1 MITTFGGPG
10 GGVGDGT
17 AATGGAAA
25 VGELPPQ
32 EAVRLARAAARRNAV
47 RRGLMAL
54 KQRS

>member
-17 AATGGAAA
+17 AATGEAAPVEA
-25 VGELPPQ
+25 LPPQ
-32 EAVRLARAAARRNAV
+32 EDVRLARAAARRSAV
-47 RRGLMAL
+47 RRGLMDL